1 MKLYDERIIMLAWA
15 AEKLKNEIEESIL
28 DEEDYRK
35 KELGVNL
42 VEGRE
47 SAKNLYVKIL
57 GILHAVNHRDTLLE
71 HALSA
76 VSKYSFLSVEELPVT
91 VKKML
96 QTWPTEISRRKKSQ
110 IDNIMALRVDWSR
123 LEAAFISRH

>member
-1 MKLYDERIIMLAWA
+1 M
-15 AEKLKNEIEESIL
+15 
-28 DEEDYRK
+28 
-35 KELGVNL
+35 
-42 VEGRE
+42 
-47 SAKNLYVKIL
+47 
-57 GILHAVNHRDTLLE
+57 LE